1 MPPFRADWAFFLD
14 LDGTLFEI
22 RSTPQAVRRDAEEV
36 ELVSR
41 LHEAAQGA
49 VALISGRPIAGIDA
63 LFKPLTLCAAGQHG
77 AERRNASGVVHKIAL
92 PPLDE
97 AVKAIAAFAARHE
110 GLLFENKGLSLA
122 LHYRLAPQLAEAAH
136 AVVRQAAAALGEA
149 VEVQRGKMV
158 AELRPAGCD
167 KGVAIE
173 QFMREP
179 PFAGRL
185 PLFIGDDLTDEHGF
199 EVVNELGGQSVKVG
213 EGRSAAR
220 WRLDTP
226 AEVRAWLAEGVSLE
240 SPAWRRSQS

>member
-1 MPPFRADWAFFLD
+1 MPPFRPDWAFFLD

-36 ELVSR
+36 GLVSR

-49 VALISGRPIAGIDA
+49 VALISGRALASVDA
-63 LFKPLTLCAAGQHG
+63 LFRPLTLCAAGQHG
-77 AERRNASGVVHKIAL
+77 AERRNAEGFVKRIDL
-92 PPLDE
+92 PPLD
-97 AVKAIAAFAARHE
+97 KAIAAISSFAARHE

-122 LHYRLAPQLAEAAH
+122 LHYRLAPHLAEAAH
-136 AVVRQAAAALGEA
+136 AAVHEAAAALGPA

-179 PFAGRL
+179 PFAGRV
-185 PLFIGDDLTDEHGF
+185 PIFIGDDLTDEHGF
-199 EVVNELGGQSVKVG
+199 EVVNQLGGHSVKVG
-213 EGRSAAR
+213 EGPSAAR
-220 WRLDTP
+220 WRLETP
-226 AEVRAWLAEGVSLE
+226 AAVRAWLDNGVSARLC
-240 SPAWRRSQS
+240 R